1 MDRSYR
7 GKVAAGV
14 TRSKKDRT
22 FYAAADA
29 VGEIEAYA
37 DSSRAHAV
45 ARAQRKGLYERLP
58 GARVVTEVT
67 RRVKPVVRWRGLDG
81 TSGETPLGTLTV
93 RDRMLLL
100 TEGPKGLEPL
110 WLWLDRRR
118 VARGTV
124 VGRRVRGAQ
133 QARRAGPDPA
143 GQDRPGPAPGARPLR
158 DRALGKALVRALH
171 AGRAQRAD
179 GSEVRA
185 VAGGAPR
192 LPPALRGP
200 VVHGPAAARPR
211 LAGHDRGAVP
221 RAGR

>member
-110 WLWLDRRR
+110 WLWLNERGMPFGVHSWGGVFAAANKRCER
-118 VARGTV
+118 VLTPP
-124 VGRRVRGAQ
+124 GRIG
-133 QARRAGPDPA
+133 
-143 GQDRPGPAPGARPLR
+143 PGPPPQPAPPPPPP
-158 DRALGKALVRALH
+158 H
-171 AGRAQRAD
+171 
-179 GSEVRA
+179 
-185 VAGGAPR
+185 
-192 LPPALRGP
+192 PPATPPPPHPLSSSST
-200 VVHGPAAARPR
+200 
-211 LAGHDRGAVP
+211 
-221 RAGR
+221 